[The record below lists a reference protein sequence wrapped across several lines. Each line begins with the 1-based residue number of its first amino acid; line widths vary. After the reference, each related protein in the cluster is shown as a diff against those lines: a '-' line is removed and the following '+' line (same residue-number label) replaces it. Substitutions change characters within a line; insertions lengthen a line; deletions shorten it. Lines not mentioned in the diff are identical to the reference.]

1 MQLVEMRENSMMPVA
16 FKPYFDKVIETL
28 SEVEPAPQWI
38 PVSEA
43 LPEEKGEYLVTYHP
57 RHWDIVENEIKV
69 GLDTFRGKTSWAKKK
84 YQLVIAWCKKP
95 SPYQPES
102 EE

>member
-1 MQLVEMRENSMMPVA
+1 MQLVEMRENSMMPVV

-38 PVSEA
+38 PNTKKTVPKDPLRKQIQLNNGWIITGWFDGEDWFPV
-43 LPEEKGEYLVTYHP
+43 PE
-57 RHWDIVENEIKV
+57 V
-69 GLDTFRGKTSWAKKK
+69 GAGLLFDNV
-84 YQLVIAWCKKP
+84 LAWCELP

-102 EE
+102 EG